1 MSTVETVKLAH
12 RDFGGPESGEP
23 VVLLHGLLG
32 SSRNWQ
38 GLARILAESHQ
49 VTGLDLRNHGS
60 SPHHPIMDY
69 PSMAADVRA
78 WLDGRTV
85 HLVGHSMGGKVAMQL
100 ACETP
105 VCIRSLTVV
114 DIAPRAYPARWQ
126 REFAAMRRM
135 PVERLA
141 SRAEAEAWLEED
153 IPDWAFRKFL
163 VTNLERSNRTG
174 FRWIINLAILET
186 ALPQLFQQVPKPGQ
200 RYDGPTLFVTG
211 GRSRFVEAAD
221 HVHIRSIFTDCR
233 IEAVPDAGHNVHFD
247 QPLVMAA
254 LLNGHLTHA
263 S

>member
-1 MSTVETVKLAH
+1 MSTVETVNLAH
-12 RDFGGPESGEP
+12 REFGGPESGEP

-38 GLARILAESHQ
+38 GLARILAETHQ

-69 PSMAADVRA
+69 PSMAADVQA

-100 ACETP
+100 ACENP
-105 VCIRSLTVV
+105 ACIRSLTVV

-135 PVERLA
+135 PVERRHGWKRIFPIGHSENFSLLIW
-141 SRAEAEAWLEED
+141 S
-153 IPDWAFRKFL
+153 
-163 VTNLERSNRTG
+163 
-174 FRWIINLAILET
+174 
-186 ALPQLFQQVPKPGQ
+186 
-200 RYDGPTLFVTG
+200 GPTAPASAGSLIWPFWKPRCRSSFSKCQNQANAMM
-211 GRSRFVEAAD
+211 GR
-221 HVHIRSIFTDCR
+221 RS
-233 IEAVPDAGHNVHFD
+233 
-247 QPLVMAA
+247 
-254 LLNGHLTHA
+254 